1 MRKHDGSILHAA
13 SDLNTFLG
21 CAHAAA
27 LNLQRL
33 REPSSLPEP
42 VDADETMALVQDA
55 GHAHEADYLES
66 LKNTYEVHEISN
78 SGSLSY
84 RANATIDAISS
95 GAPVIFQAA
104 FLAPPWHGFADFL
117 RRVEQP
123 SGLGSWSYEVV
134 DIKLALA
141 QAQLCPAARASLRLS
156 GRCPG

>member
-1 MRKHDGSILHAA
+1 MRSHDGSILHAA
-13 SDLNTFLG
+13 SDLNAFLG

-33 REPSSLPEP
+33 RDPSSLPEP

-66 LKNTYEVHEISN
+66 LKKILEVFEIS
-78 SGSLSY
+78 SSCSLSD
-84 RANATIDAISS
+84 RANATMDAMRS
-95 GAPVIFQAA
+95 GAPVIYQAA